1 MSRPIGFS
9 TGSLARSDFRAA
21 LAALDE
27 SSATAVELSAL
38 REDELAELIRALPS
52 LDLDR
57 FDYVSFHAPS
67 ALRGITEASLVELL
81 DPARVRGLPIIVH
94 ADLIADVSLWRGFA
108 GQLLIENMDK
118 RKPTG
123 RAAWELRPLMA
134 VLPDARMCFDFAHA
148 RQIDPTLCEAMLILR
163 EFGARIGQLHI
174 SELTTASRH
183 EPLSYAGILALRE
196 VALLMPPRVPVILEF
211 DARPDELNGHLE
223 LARSLFPGAVRRP
236 SSGPQLEPSR

>member
-21 LAALDE
+21 LAALDK

-52 LDLDR
+52 LALDR

-67 ALRGITEASLVELL
+67 ALRGITEAALVRLL
-81 DPARVRGLPIIVH
+81 GPVQGLGLPIIVH
-94 ADLIADVSLWRGFA
+94 ADLIEGFSLWRGFA

-134 VLPDARMCFDFAHA
+134 ALPDARMCFDFAHA
-148 RQIDPTLCEAMLILR
+148 RQIDPTLCEATRILR
-163 EFGARIGQLHI
+163 EFGDRIGQLHV
-174 SELTTASRH
+174 SELSTASRH
-183 EPLSYAGILALRE
+183 EPLTYGGILALQD
-196 VALLMPPRVPVILEF
+196 VALLIPPRIPVILEF
-211 DARPDELNGHLE
+211 DAQPDELNGHLE
-223 LARSLFPGAVRRP
+223 LARSLFPGAVRR
-236 SSGPQLEPSR
+236 QAARTVAPSR